1 MQMNTS
7 NIFTNIPAPLKEEL
21 FEEILSSKNLKIERI
36 VSYGH
41 TTKENEWYNQDSHEW
56 VILLQGKAVISFED
70 EDDITLKPGD
80 YLNIPAHKKHRV
92 SWTQDSS
99 ETIWLAV
106 HYEL

>member
-1 MQMNTS
+1 MNTS
-7 NIFTNIPAPLKEEL
+7 NIFTNIPAQLKEEL

-41 TTKENEWYNQDSHEW
+41 TTKENEWYNQDSQEW
-56 VILLQGKAVISFED
+56 VILLQGKAIISFED

-92 SWTQDSS
+92 SWTQDGS
-99 ETIWLAV
+99 ETIWLAI